1 MSDYKTEQLFTKNI
15 TNFFRGIAAVMVV
28 LSHYA
33 EWWIE
38 MIHWIQPEENIKTF
52 CIALTKLGVYGVDL
66 FFLFSG
72 YAMVKSLGQGK
83 MNLRFVWKRVRNVY
97 IPYLIVVGIIE
108 FISGGFLSPFE
119 DFGLF
124 LRDFRLFISGYDY
137 WYMFV
142 LFLFYIG
149 FIVIYFIPFGRIW
162 RVSVFSLFTY
172 LISYLLYQKGMREFW
187 YVSNIAFALGVF
199 AGEYDGQSKK
209 MVEKAGIF
217 IVPIMTVGMWF
228 VVRFGL
234 TGGVNIGGDPED
246 YAHWFKIG
254 ATVIWTLLIF
264 NLAGMIPKVFS
275 LIRIP
280 ILRRFLELAA
290 KPVAFL
296 GKNSLFIYLTHT
308 YVFMECANHS
318 MLNEHL
324 HVLAKRLSM
333 DDISGPIFELKL
345 KFCIAAAI
353 TVLVSFL
360 CSLLFRLPDLVLRR
374 KGDHEVG

>member
-1 MSDYKTEQLFTKNI
+1 MKGTERMSDHKTEQLFTKNI

-33 EWWIE
+33 EWWTIW
-38 MIHWIQPEENIKTF
+38 MQPEGNAETF
-52 CIALTKLGVYGVDL
+52 RIALTKLGVYGVDL

-83 MNLRFVWKRVRNVY
+83 MNLRFVWKRVKNVY
-97 IPYLIVVGIIE
+97 IPYFIVVGIIE
-108 FISGGFLSPFE
+108 LISGGFLSPFE

-124 LRDFRLFISGYDY
+124 LRDFWLFVSGYDH

-162 RVSVFSLFTY
+162 RILAFSVFTY
-172 LISYLLYQKGMREFW
+172 LVSYLLYQKGMREFW
-187 YVSNIAFALGVF
+187 YVSNITFVLGVI
-199 AGEYDGQSKK
+199 AGEYDAQLKRI
-209 MVEKAGIF
+209 VEKAGIF
-217 IVPIMTVGMWF
+217 IIPVMTVGMWF

-234 TGGVNIGGDPED
+234 TGGVNIGGNPAD

-264 NLAGMIPKVFS
+264 NLAGMIPKVFAFMQ
-275 LIRIP
+275 IP
-280 ILRRFLELAA
+280 ILKRFLGLAA

-296 GKNSLFIYLTHT
+296 GKNSLYIYLTHD
-308 YVFMECANHS
+308 YVFMSCVNNPLIIEII
-318 MLNEHL
+318 L
-324 HVLAKRLSM
+324 
-333 DDISGPIFELKL
+333 DLKV
-345 KFCIAAAI
+345 KFCIAAVL
-353 TVLVSFL
+353 TVLISFL
-360 CSLLFRLPDLVLRR
+360 CGLVFRLPDLLLRIIR
-374 KGDHEVG
+374 MREKEH